1 MRTWFSDKSRVI
13 LILIV
18 TSLFCSGSFA
28 IAGKGPKIKFN
39 EDKKDFGK
47 IKQGKVLKH
56 VFKFTNEGDETLTIK
71 TVRTSCGCAAALV
84 SKKEIAPGEE
94 GQIKVTLNTSGEGGK
109 VSKYIQVESNDPS
122 NRYKQLTVKA
132 EVELPPQ
139 PKIELDRYSVDLGL
153 FLEDEDIKART
164 KIKNT
169 GELELSVNCTHKN
182 ASFSSGGEKVTF
194 PLRIASGKEK
204 EVEIRISPRNKQGVV
219 REYILIRSNDPRR
232 KSISFYLSGYIVT
245 KKQLKELFS
254 RYKDI
259 RD

>member
-1 MRTWFSDKSRVI
+1 MRTWFSDKSKII

-18 TSLFCSGSFA
+18 ASFFCFGSFA

-47 IKQGKVLKH
+47 VKQGKVLKH
-56 VFKFTNEGDETLTIK
+56 VFKFTNEGDETLKIK

-109 VSKYIQVESNDPS
+109 ISKYVQVESNDSS

-153 FLEDEDIKART
+153 FIEGEDIKART
-164 KIKNT
+164 KIKNA

-182 ASFSSGGEKVTF
+182 ASFTSGGKKVNF

-204 EVEIRISPRNKQGVV
+204 EIEIRIRPRNKKGVV

-245 KKQLKELFS
+245 KKQLEELFS